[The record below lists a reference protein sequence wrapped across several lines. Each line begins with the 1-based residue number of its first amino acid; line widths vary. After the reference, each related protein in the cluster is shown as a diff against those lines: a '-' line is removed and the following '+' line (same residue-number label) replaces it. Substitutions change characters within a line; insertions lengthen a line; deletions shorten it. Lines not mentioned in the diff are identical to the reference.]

1 MTRLRDLRALPL
13 RHPAASDALLA
24 VALMPIVIFLP
35 DPDRPDGSSLSGAAA
50 VVAIATCA
58 ALAWRRRRPGAVLAG
73 TASGAAVVIVLADGS
88 SWIPLTTFVALYT
101 FAVLHGRRSTLLA
114 LAASLAMIA
123 AGIAVATG
131 PWPPDSQAF
140 QHSSSFAVAAAVG
153 AAVRSRRAYVV
164 AVEERAERA
173 ERSREQE
180 AARRVAEERLRIAR
194 ELHDVV
200 AHRVAIVNV
209 QASVASHLVR
219 TDPPGALTAIQ
230 HVRDAGRAIL
240 DELSDVLNVLRQP
253 DEAVN
258 PHSPAPGLDEVHHLV
273 ASFQS
278 AGLSIRQS
286 VSGSPRAI
294 AGGADLVAY
303 RVLQEALTNA
313 HKHGT
318 GQATMTIRYA
328 PTEVGLDVTNP
339 TAEHEK
345 PALRPATDGAAGV
358 RDASSES
365 AGFGLIGMRERVAA
379 VGGEMATR
387 HDPDGHF
394 RVSVRLPDRAGAER

>member
-1 MTRLRDLRALPL
+1 MF
-13 RHPAASDALLA
+13 DALLA
-24 VALMPIVIFLP
+24 VGLMPVAVLVP

-50 VVAIATCA
+50 PVAILTCA
-58 ALAWRRRRPGAVLAG
+58 VLAFRRRRPGAVLAG
-73 TASGAAVVIVLADGS
+73 TTVGAAVVIVLAGGA
-88 SWIPLTTFVALYT
+88 SWIVLTTFVALYT
-101 FAVLHGRRSTLLA
+101 FAVLNDRRRTVWA
-114 LAASLAMIA
+114 FAASLAIVSA
-123 AGIAVATG
+123 AVAVVTD
-131 PWPPDSQAF
+131 PWPLDPQAF
-140 QHSSSFAVAAAVG
+140 QYVSSFAVAAAVG
-153 AAVRSRRAYVV
+153 TAVRSRRAYVL

-209 QASVASHLVR
+209 QASVARHLVL
-219 TDPPGALTAIQ
+219 TDPPAALTAIE
-230 HVRDAGRAIL
+230 HVREAGRAIL

-253 DEAVN
+253 DEPVD
-258 PHSPAPGLDEVHHLV
+258 PHAPAPGLDQVPHLV

-278 AGLSIRQS
+278 AGLSITQS

-318 GQATMTIRYA
+318 GQATMTICYA
-328 PTEVGLDVTNP
+328 PTDVGLEVTNP
-339 TAEHEK
+339 TSDGEESV
-345 PALRPATDGAAGV
+345 RPSAA
-358 RDASSES
+358 D
-365 AGFGLIGMRERVAA
+365 AGFGLVGMRERVAA
-379 VGGEMATR
+379 VGGEMAAR
-387 HDPDGHF
+387 QDPDGHF
-394 RVSVRLPDRAGAER
+394 RVTVRLPDRAGLDR